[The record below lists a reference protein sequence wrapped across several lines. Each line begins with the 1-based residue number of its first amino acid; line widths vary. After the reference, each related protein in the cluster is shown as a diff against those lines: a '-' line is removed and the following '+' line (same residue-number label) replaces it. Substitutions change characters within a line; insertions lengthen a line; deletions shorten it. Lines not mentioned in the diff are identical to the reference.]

1 MTDTPTHARTGA
13 PVPADAPAVATP
25 TPSERPPHAGAPCGE
40 VPATPP
46 PPTPPP
52 APTAPPPPSPPSP
65 QGPAGPG
72 PAAPSL
78 WLHRPFV
85 VLWLA
90 RIVSVAGGMAS
101 MMAIQWWILESSG
114 SARWMAGANAVV
126 TLVMALVG
134 LPAGVLVDRWHRGR
148 FFLAL
153 EIGRGLVMAALAVL
167 LFTGRATI
175 PTVLA
180 LLALDA
186 AGLALFMPLSSAI
199 WPELVPASQLAAA
212 NGLVATGESI
222 GRIAGPAM
230 GGVLASR
237 HPGWAALV
245 DAVSYVVSAVAIV
258 AAGALAWK
266 APSSKASPAGV
277 TGGGP
282 AGGRTFAAQ
291 FREGWA
297 AVFGRP
303 DLGPFFILVSVLNLA
318 FSASFVLIP
327 VVVQRVLRGGP
338 EALGWLEAS
347 FAVGAVTGGVLAGAG
362 RVPRRSW
369 AWVQLA
375 VLQAVL
381 GTVIGSSRWLG
392 VSLAAG
398 WIFGVANA
406 LVNVAATTMLQEAVA
421 PELRGRVFG
430 LLYTVAMIL
439 QPVGQMAG
447 GILADRVPVP
457 AVFAATTALTVLALA
472 AAWWR
477 APAMRT
483 LLDRTGAGG
492 RGTVPQATGE
502 VSLG

>member
-1 MTDTPTHARTGA
+1 M
-13 PVPADAPAVATP
+13 
-25 TPSERPPHAGAPCGE
+25 
-40 VPATPP
+40 
-46 PPTPPP
+46 
-52 APTAPPPPSPPSP
+52 
-65 QGPAGPG
+65 
-72 PAAPSL
+72 
-78 WLHRPFV
+78 
-85 VLWLA
+85 
-90 RIVSVAGGMAS
+90 
-101 MMAIQWWILESSG
+101 
-114 SARWMAGANAVV
+114 
-126 TLVMALVG
+126 
-134 LPAGVLVDRWHRGR
+134 
-148 FFLAL
+148 
-153 EIGRGLVMAALAVL
+153 
-167 LFTGRATI
+167 
-175 PTVLA
+175 
-180 LLALDA
+180 
-186 AGLALFMPLSSAI
+186 
-199 WPELVPASQLAAA
+199 
-212 NGLVATGESI
+212 
-222 GRIAGPAM
+222 
-230 GGVLASR
+230 
-237 HPGWAALV
+237 
-245 DAVSYVVSAVAIV
+245 
-258 AAGALAWK
+258 
-266 APSSKASPAGV
+266 
-277 TGGGP
+277 
-282 AGGRTFAAQ
+282 
-291 FREGWA
+291 
-297 AVFGRP
+297 
-303 DLGPFFILVSVLNLA
+303 
-318 FSASFVLIP
+318 
-327 VVVQRVLRGGP
+327 
-338 EALGWLEAS
+338 
-347 FAVGAVTGGVLAGAG
+347 TGGVLAGAG